1 MPILGRTHHDHHTP
15 RQLEP
20 QRPQRMGETP
30 RTDLAMGD
38 GDAMGNGE
46 AGMVKNMIVNDMPER
61 DYHAHPA
68 LSSTGARRLL
78 ESPARFN
85 YWRTHQEPGKQSFDV
100 GTAVHTKVLG
110 VGAGTI
116 AYPDEHVTAS
126 GSVSTKAATVAW
138 ADEQRANGL
147 TPIAPAQAARV
158 DGMAEAVLAHPTARA
173 LFEQPGAAEASVF
186 ATDADTGVEMRA
198 RFDWLARPKTS
209 AASADLKTTTKLASA
224 DGFART
230 VGAYGYD
237 VQQEFYQRALVNAGW
252 DRTPFLFVVV
262 ESEAPHLVAVHQL
275 DIEWRQ
281 MGAAKVQRALEL
293 YAECSQSGIWTGYPT
308 ETQLLSPPNYLVYQH
323 EDEYGPLHEE
333 IRI

>member
-1 MPILGRTHHDHHTP
+1 MDG
-15 RQLEP
+15 LEVSK
-20 QRPQRMGETP
+20 
-30 RTDLAMGD
+30 
-38 GDAMGNGE
+38 GDAVT
-46 AGMVKNMIVNDMPER
+46 VKLTNEIVYDVSER
-61 DYHAHPA
+61 EYHAHRA

-78 ESPARFN
+78 ESPARFK

-116 AYPDEHVTAS
+116 AYPEEHVTAS
-126 GSVSTKAATVAW
+126 GLVSTKAATVAW

-158 DGMAEAVLAHPTARA
+158 DGMVEAVLAHPTARA
-173 LFEQPGAAEASVF
+173 LFEQPGDPEASVF
-186 ATDADTGVEMRA
+186 ATDPETGVEMRA
-198 RFDWLARPKTS
+198 RFDWLARPSTS
-209 AASADLKTTTKLASA
+209 AASVDLKTTAKLASA

-237 VQQEFYQRALVNAGW
+237 VQQEFYQRALLNTGW

-262 ESEAPHLVAVHQL
+262 ETEPPHLVAVHQL
-275 DIEWRQ
+275 DVEWRD
-281 MGAAKVQRALEL
+281 MGATKVQRALEL
-293 YAECSQSGIWTGYPT
+293 YAECSQTGIWPGYPT
-308 ETQLLSPPNYLVYQH
+308 ETQLLSPPQYLVYQH

>member
-1 MPILGRTHHDHHTP
+1 MKLTN
-15 RQLEP
+15 E
-20 QRPQRMGETP
+20 
-30 RTDLAMGD
+30 
-38 GDAMGNGE
+38 
-46 AGMVKNMIVNDMPER
+46 IVYDVTER
-61 DYHAHPA
+61 EYHAHRA

-116 AYPDEHVTAS
+116 AYPAEHITAS

-173 LFEQPGAAEASVF
+173 LFEQPGHSEASVF
-186 ATDADTGVEMRA
+186 ATDQDTGVDMRA
-198 RFDWLARPKTS
+198 RFDRIAIEVPNPV
-209 AASADLKTTTKLASA
+209 AVDLKTTAKLASV

-230 VGAYGYD
+230 VASYGYD
-237 VQQEFYQRALVNAGW
+237 VQQEFYERAFENATGYP
-252 DRTPFLFVVV
+252 RIPFVFVVV
-262 ESEAPHLVAVHQL
+262 ESEAPHLVAVHSL
-275 DIEWRQ
+275 DIEWQQ

-293 YAECSQSGIWTGYPT
+293 YAECSQTGIWPGYPT
-308 ETQLLSPPNYLVYQH
+308 EAQLLSPPNYLVYQH